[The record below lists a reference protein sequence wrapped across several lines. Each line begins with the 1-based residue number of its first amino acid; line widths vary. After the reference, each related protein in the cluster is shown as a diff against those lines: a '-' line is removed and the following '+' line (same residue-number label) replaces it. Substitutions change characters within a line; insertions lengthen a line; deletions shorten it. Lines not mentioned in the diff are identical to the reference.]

1 MAKQLSEVF
10 NTDTAVKTHNE
21 AVKSKVEAV
30 NNLDIMKLLFLARLD
45 NIVESA
51 AVRHMS
57 TDIFDQ
63 TQQFISSSSIFFPG
77 FAR

>member
-1 MAKQLSEVF
+1 MKQSKV
-10 NTDTAVKTHNE
+10 NR
-21 AVKSKVEAV
+21 KVEAV

-51 AVRHMS
+51 VRHMS

-63 TQQFISSSSIFFPG
+63 TQQFISSSNIVFPG
-77 FAR
+77 FASLSI